1 MKEKENQKLI
11 DQLQQT
17 RQSLLAEI
25 EKERA
30 RFDNLQKYLQHL
42 VNISQFLQLISDN
55 FVELIC
61 MTLAKRNLL
70 PHFLSFYLVTK

>member
-1 MKEKENQKLI
+1 MPDKQNQLEKLIKSESSLKSLIESTKNDLLTLRMKEKENQKLI

-30 RFDNLQKYLQHL
+30 RFDNLQKYHDQILG
-42 VNISQFLQLISDN
+42 I
-55 FVELIC
+55 
-61 MTLAKRNLL
+61 
-70 PHFLSFYLVTK
+70 Y